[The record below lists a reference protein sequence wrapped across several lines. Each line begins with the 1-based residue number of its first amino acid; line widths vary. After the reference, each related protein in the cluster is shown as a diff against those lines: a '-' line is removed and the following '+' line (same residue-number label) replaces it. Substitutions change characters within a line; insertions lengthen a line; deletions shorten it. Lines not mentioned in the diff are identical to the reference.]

1 MAANLPA
8 NPSTPDFLGG
18 FASLNLIRQLGLMVG
33 LAGAVALG
41 VWVVLWS
48 QEPNWRPLMQDI
60 HATEA
65 SEVTSILS
73 ANQIEYK
80 IDASGALLVAES
92 GFHRARIALAGAG
105 ISNSRDIGFE
115 LMTQDQGFG
124 TSQFMENARYLR
136 SIEGELART
145 ITSFRQVRG
154 ARVHL
159 AVPRQSVFVRDRRPP
174 SASVFLE
181 LAGGEL
187 AESQVRA
194 VTNLVA
200 NSVPELATDR
210 VSVVDQRGRL
220 LSARS
225 ADPGIELAARQLKY
239 QHEVEDR
246 LRLRIESLLGRIVG
260 QDRFRTELS
269 VDMDFTQVEEAVE
282 SFDPTKAAVRSQRVL
297 SEDGGNA
304 SVVGGIPGALSN
316 QTYEEA
322 PEGAEGE
329 DAPELPAALSVAQ
342 SVAGGGGVNS
352 TGKYEEVK
360 NFELERQMVYRRGA
374 QGAITRLTVA
384 VAIDDIVTT
393 DPDTGETIREP
404 WREADL
410 ERLERLVRE
419 AVGINDTRGDSIS
432 IENTPFVAL
441 SDESLAM
448 DLPIWQQPW
457 VLDIARQAAGA
468 LFVLFLVFG
477 VLRPW
482 FKSMS
487 QVGGGPIAVAGGG
500 EMGLDGGTGGAGAGT
515 SALGG
520 PGESPLGLPDMSG
533 SGSGSGSGI
542 GEADVNLPGRN
553 AGYEK
558 QLDAIRSLVAED
570 PGRVAQVVK
579 EWVNEE

>member
-48 QEPNWRPLMQDI
+48 QEPSWRPLLKDI

-65 SEVTSILS
+65 AEVTSLLQG
-73 ANQIEYK
+73 NQIKYK
-80 IDASGALLVAES
+80 IDGSGALLVDES
-92 GFHRARIALAGAG
+92 NFHRARIALAGAG
-105 ISNSRDIGFE
+105 ISDNRDIGFE
-115 LMTQDQGFG
+115 LMTQEQGFG

-145 ITSFRQVRG
+145 ITSFRTVRG

-181 LAGGEL
+181 LSGSEL
-187 AESQVRA
+187 SESQVRA
-194 VTNLVA
+194 VVNLVA
-200 NSVPELATDR
+200 NSVPELTTER

-260 QDRFRTELS
+260 PDRFRTELT

-329 DAPELPAALSVAQ
+329 GAPELPAALSVAQ
-342 SVAGGGGVNS
+342 SVAGGGAGGS

-374 QGAITRLTVA
+374 QGEIMRLSVA
-384 VAIDDIVTT
+384 VAIDDIIST

-404 WREADL
+404 WKQADI

-432 IENTPFVAL
+432 IENTPFAAL
-441 SDESLAM
+441 SNESLATE
-448 DLPIWQQPW
+448 LPIWQQPW
-457 VLDIARQAAGA
+457 VLNLAKQGAGA
-468 LFVLFLVFG
+468 VFVLLLVFG

-487 QVGGGPIAVAGGG
+487 QVGGGPLAVAGVGG
-500 EMGLDGGTGGAGAGT
+500 VDFDDGSQGSGSATSPLGAG
-515 SALGG
+515 SD
-520 PGESPLGLPDMSG
+520 SPLGLPNMSG
-533 SGSGSGSGI
+533 ESGS
-542 GEADVNLPGRN
+542 GEADVSLPGRN

-579 EWVNEE
+579 EWVSEE

>member
-48 QEPNWRPLMQDI
+48 QEPSWRPLLQDI
-60 HATEA
+60 HATESA
-65 SEVTSILS
+65 EVTGLLN
-73 ANQIEYK
+73 NQQIQYK
-80 IDASGALLVAES
+80 IDASGALLVEES
-92 GFHRARIALAGAG
+92 AFHRARIALAGAG
-105 ISNSRDIGFE
+105 ISDSRDIGFE

-145 ITSFRQVRG
+145 ITSFRTVRG

-181 LAGGEL
+181 LSGGEL
-187 AESQVRA
+187 SEAQVRA

-200 NSVPELATDR
+200 NSVPELKPDR

-246 LRLRIESLLGRIVG
+246 LRLRIESLLSRIVG
-260 QDRFRTELS
+260 PDRFRTELS

-297 SEDGGNA
+297 SEDGGNS

-316 QTYEEA
+316 QTYEDQGGE
-322 PEGAEGE
+322 EGE
-329 DAPELPAALSVAQ
+329 GAPELPAALSVAQ
-342 SVAGGGGVNS
+342 SVGSSGSTGS

-374 QGAITRLTVA
+374 QGQVTRLSVA
-384 VAIDDIVTT
+384 VAIDDLVST

-404 WREADL
+404 WKEADL

-419 AVGINDTRGDSIS
+419 AVGISEARGDSIS
-432 IENTPFVAL
+432 IENTPFAAL
-441 SDESLAM
+441 NEAPLADE
-448 DLPIWQQPW
+448 LPIWQQPW
-457 VLDIARQAAGA
+457 VLSIARQAAGVA
-468 LFVLFLVFG
+468 FVLLLVFG

-500 EMGLDGGTGGAGAGT
+500 SMEFEGDGGSSPASQAAG
-515 SALGG
+515 SN
-520 PGESPLGLPDMSG
+520 SPLGLPNMSG
-533 SGSGSGSGI
+533 EGGS
-542 GEADVNLPGRN
+542 GEADVSLPGRN

-579 EWVNEE
+579 EWVSEE